1 MSLTVGQTSTKWQ
14 RVEKAVNRLNSV
26 GDYFS
31 VAMKAVIKQ
40 PIEVLAET
48 RPSREREYENSNHD
62 VCYQ

>member
-40 PIEVLAET
+40 PDRGAGRNKTLKGKGI
-48 RPSREREYENSNHD
+48 
-62 VCYQ
+62 